1 MGLTV
6 TTLELIYMAGLEHF
20 ALEVVGDSK
29 IKILINSEKK
39 FSQGQRKGPPSIGEA
54 EGYTEVY
61 RKCHPSNARFE
72 GVFCRVC
79 P

>member
-29 IKILINSEKK
+29 IKILINSEKSLARDRERDPK
-39 FSQGQRKGPPSIGEA
+39 
-54 EGYTEVY
+54 Y
-61 RKCHPSNARFE
+61 RRSR
-72 GVFCRVC
+72 GVHRSVQKVSSK
-79 P
+79 

>member
-29 IKILINSEKK
+29 IKILINSEK
-39 FSQGQRKGPPSIGEA
+39 SL
-54 EGYTEVY
+54 
-61 RKCHPSNARFE
+61 ARDRE
-72 GVFCRVC
+72 RDPQV
-79 P
+79 